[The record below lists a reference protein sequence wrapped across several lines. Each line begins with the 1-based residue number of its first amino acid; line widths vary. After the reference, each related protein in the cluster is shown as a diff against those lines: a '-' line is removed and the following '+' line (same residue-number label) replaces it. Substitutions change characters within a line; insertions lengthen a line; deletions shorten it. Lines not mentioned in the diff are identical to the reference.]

1 MRHQEKINWKEPVL
15 NSTLAEELY
24 VLLLK
29 IPTLPALNS
38 EKNTNINSVE
48 NLLRSFTDDIK
59 VDILKNIDKNWK
71 TIFDSKKEEE
81 IKQHFTTPYGM
92 KCYFLNIFNMILDE
106 AIKTK
111 EKIILDNKEIIIAS
125 IEKYIDNSTDAKEI
139 IQKVSYIDL
148 NKSLNEKAPERKRLK
163 I

>member
-1 MRHQEKINWKEPVL
+1 
-15 NSTLAEELY
+15 
-24 VLLLK
+24 
-29 IPTLPALNS
+29 
-38 EKNTNINSVE
+38 
-48 NLLRSFTDDIK
+48 
-59 VDILKNIDKNWK
+59 
-71 TIFDSKKEEE
+71 
-81 IKQHFTTPYGM
+81 
-92 KCYFLNIFNMILDE
+92 MILDE

-148 NKSLNEKAPERKRLK
+148 NKSLNEKALERKRLK